1 MAAASVEIKGLEE
14 VKTYL
19 SQFPDESF
27 QGAKK
32 VFQKAVLGAANK
44 VKQFDKLKTRT
55 GALKR
60 SIQQS
65 VSGTNLRDLQAS
77 IFSAQGSG
85 ADEVKYAPIQEF
97 GGVVRA
103 IDKYARVPGGPY
115 LNIPIAD
122 NKTPAGV
129 MRESAREVFK
139 SGEGYIRKAKSGK
152 WFVFKGDKLMFVLV
166 KSVTLKERLGMMDA
180 AEVEIPTLLQGL
192 REVIG
197 EEA

>member
-27 QGAKK
+27 KGAKK

-85 ADEVKYAPIQEF
+85 ADEIKYAPIQEF

-129 MRESAREVFK
+129 MRESARSVFQ

-166 KSVTLKERLGMMDA
+166 KSVTLTPRLGMRDA
-180 AEVEIPTLLQGL
+180 AEAEIPTLLQGL